1 MPEIDFIRLY
11 KINKYNS
18 VKDKFKDYSYEKLK
32 NDPEKEEKMNK
43 RLMENHGYHYKY
55 DEKYD
60 CVAYG
65 DIDKCE
71 TKEKVIEI
79 LHFICDMY
87 GFDFESHMS
96 YTLSN
101 PKPNNYGSH
110 WTICDIRTNLHTL
123 RIRMKEVEKEFNT
136 NDVEY
141 VDNNVYA
148 KTNFIR
154 LPNQTMT
161 DKPTSHEIIQGKP
174 IDFIVHYLVNSW
186 NEDFEK
192 IEEVVEIKEY
202 SIDSDLIC
210 VNVNYPLLNILADQF
225 SSYSDWSRMCW
236 IMKSLKYEFSVFD
249 EYSKK
254 YPKKYDEKGCKEFW
268 KKCKVSKINEG
279 ILYGLAKEKNPAEF
293 DKLKLEY
300 AYKEDI
306 IPVQTIEMTE
316 EQIIKND
323 NYLIH
328 KYNINLDFK
337 DCLISNKLIDFFTID
352 KIKSF
357 NIKSPYDTG
366 KTQLLTKILTK
377 YPQKRIL
384 FLSYRKT
391 LTSDLMSSFKE
402 FDFKDYRDVVCN
414 ETNKLII
421 QLESINKI
429 KPSFMLV
436 DEECDIPSFDLVIID
451 ELESVL
457 QQFSSRE
464 TFKGES
470 KEAFEFISAIITNS
484 KKLITLDGDLSCRG
498 FNYIKQFGESINIIN
513 PVKKNKKIFTLID
526 SENTFHDEIIKSLM
540 NKEKIV
546 IVSQTSNKCN
556 NMYAFIK
563 KKFPKIK
570 MAIYTGST
578 SDLNKKD
585 LDNVKKNWSLLD
597 VLIYSPTIEAG
608 VNFDLP
614 HFDKIYGIVCSNCNS
629 QRAFCQMLARV
640 RKTTDNNILLYA
652 SSLQYK
658 KISKNK
664 VYSFDEVQNTLIALD
679 IIKINEVYEGSK
691 IIKRL
696 TPYDTN
702 YIYNKIEE
710 LMKHKYY
717 YLGYL
722 ELLLKNKGHD
732 FINKI
737 KPKEKA
743 EKVRADIKESKLA
756 SSEKFL
762 TIDDITEDKF
772 KRLMDRQK
780 TSTATET
787 DKLQIK
793 KYLIKSSLGL
803 DKIDNELLEKYDS
816 PCIIKKFEYLID
828 ISNIPKHKDNET
840 IEYTKK
846 TEIINEL
853 ITKLGF
859 KLFENERVSR
869 EDFEE
874 KTKDI
879 VSTNEIFTNPKQAK
893 ILFNSS
899 KVDIKTNRQFLG
911 FINTILENYKLKIFS
926 HDIKVKKKDI
936 EKLGKTNSTEYSLGF
951 LPGYENINE
960 FLQYKIDKGYK
971 LIDTNNIRPKAT
983 TEKYKHLI
991 LSEEQ
996 RIKYYEELK
1005 EIEYE
1010 IDFEEYKKEN
1020 NIKPKGKVTV
1030 IADSEQDST
1039 SDSEEEISEE
1049 EQIKNYKLHKHYDLP
1064 KKYENFNLFH
1074 FLTHS
1079 VNNYIDINKKP
1090 LPKGWN
1096 KEAINNFFTLTY
1108 YFNDL
1113 NELNKYFNIKNLI
1126 EIIEDFKIPMEFL
1139 IDDYN
1144 KTIDLMIDLQN
1155 KESMRIHNK
1164 ELNKVVIGVY
1174 NKYRL

>member
-1 MPEIDFIRLY
+1 MQTIDYIRLF
-11 KINKYNS
+11 KINKYGG
-18 VKDKFKDYSYEKLK
+18 KDKNGNVITDEVLERDYSKTYPYSLIAGDTEEEDKLNKKLK
-32 NDPEKEEKMNK
+32 HN
-43 RLMENHGYHYKY
+43 RGYHYQYKDIY
-55 DEKYD
+55 Y
-60 CVAYG
+60 CIAYG

-71 TKEKVIEI
+71 TIQQVLDI
-79 LHFICDMY
+79 LKYICDMY
-87 GFDFESHMS
+87 GIDTDEMS

-101 PKPNNYGSH
+101 PEPNSYGTH
-110 WTICDIRTNLHTL
+110 WTIPKMRTNIPTL
-123 RIRMKEVEKEFNT
+123 KIRMEKLGEKINI
-136 NDVEY
+136 NGVKY
-141 VDNNVYA
+141 VDPSVY
-148 KTNFIR
+148 KTKGFLR
-154 LPNQTMT
+154 LPNQTNKN
-161 DKPTSHEIIQGKP
+161 KPTKHKIIQGKP
-174 IDFIVHYLVNSW
+174 IDFLLHYVFNS
-186 NEDFEK
+186 EYDDFEEIK
-192 IEEVVEIKEY
+192 EDVEIKEY
-202 SIDSDLIC
+202 TVDSDLIC
-210 VNVNYPLLNILADQF
+210 VNINYPLLNILADQF
-225 SSYSDWSRMCW
+225 ESYSDWSRMCW

-249 EYSKK
+249 EYSRK

-300 AYKEDI
+300 AYKEDV

-328 KYNINLDFK
+328 KDNINLDFE
-337 DCLISNKLIDFFTID
+337 DCLISNKLIDFFNF
-352 KIKSF
+352 KNLKSF

-366 KTQLLTKILTK
+366 KTKLLTRILTK

-391 LTSDLMSSFKE
+391 LTSDLMASFKD
-402 FDFKDYRDVVCN
+402 FDFKDYRKVVCN
-414 ETNKLII
+414 ETDKLII

-464 TFKGES
+464 TFGGES
-470 KEAFEFISAIITNS
+470 KEAFEFISAIINNS
-484 KKLITLDGDLSCRG
+484 KKLITLDGDLSYRG

-526 SENTFHDEIIKSLM
+526 SENNFHDEITESLT

-556 NMYAFIK
+556 NMYAYIK

-570 MAIYTGST
+570 MSIYTGST
-578 SDLNKKD
+578 SDLNKTD
-585 LDNVKKNWSLLD
+585 LDDVKKNWSLLD

-608 VNFDLP
+608 VNFDVL

-640 RKTTDNNILLYA
+640 RKTKDNNILLYA

-732 FINKI
+732 FINNI

-743 EKVRADIKESKLA
+743 ETIKADIKESKLA

-762 TIDDITEDKF
+762 TIDDITEGRF
-772 KRLMDRQK
+772 KTLMNRQK
-780 TSTATET
+780 TSTASEI

-793 KYLIKSSLGL
+793 KYLIKLSLGL
-803 DKIDNELLEKYDS
+803 DKIDNEILEKYDS
-816 PCIIKKFEYLID
+816 PTIIKKIEFLID
-828 ISNIPKHKDNET
+828 PSNIPKYKDNET

-846 TEIINEL
+846 TEIINDL
-853 ITKLGF
+853 INKLGF
-859 KLFENERVSR
+859 KLFDNKRISR
-869 EDFEE
+869 EEFVEN
-874 KTKDI
+874 TKDI
-879 VSTNEIFTNPKQAK
+879 VINNELFTNPNQSK

-911 FINTILENYKLKIFS
+911 FINTVLENYKLKIYS
-926 HDIKVKKKDI
+926 HDIKIKKKDI

-951 LPGYENINE
+951 LPGYEHINE
-960 FLQYKIDKGYK
+960 FLQYKINKGYK
-971 LIDTNNIRPKAT
+971 LLDTKKIRPEST

-991 LSEEQ
+991 LSDDDK
-996 RIKYYEELK
+996 IKYNDLLA
-1005 EIEYE
+1005 EIECDIY
-1010 IDFEEYKKEN
+1010 DEEYKKEFNIIDEKPVKN
-1020 NIKPKGKVTV
+1020 NIVEEKPHSAFTSFQDEKLVKYPQYTKFKDSYFLTETV
-1030 IADSEQDST
+1030 KDFIRTELNRNPYIYKDIVEPETND
-1039 SDSEEEISEE
+1039 DI
-1049 EQIKNYKLHKHYDLP
+1049 YKLIDSKLKIPMDYLIKQYNDKIETEITYLNN
-1064 KKYENFNLFH
+1064 KIMENDITQF
-1074 FLTHS
+1074 S
-1079 VNNYIDINKKP
+1079 EYVIDSIKTN
-1090 LPKGWN
+1090 
-1096 KEAINNFFTLTY
+1096 ITQ
-1108 YFNDL
+1108 L
-1113 NELNKYFNIKNLI
+1113 NEL
-1126 EIIEDFKIPMEFL
+1126 KIF
-1139 IDDYN
+1139 
-1144 KTIDLMIDLQN
+1144 
-1155 KESMRIHNK
+1155 
-1164 ELNKVVIGVY
+1164 G
-1174 NKYRL
+1174 